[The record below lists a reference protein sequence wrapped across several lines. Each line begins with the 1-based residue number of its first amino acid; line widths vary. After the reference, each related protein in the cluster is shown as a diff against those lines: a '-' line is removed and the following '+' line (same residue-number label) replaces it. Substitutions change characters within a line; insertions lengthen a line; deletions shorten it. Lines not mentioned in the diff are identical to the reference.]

1 MKHKPATDTAKLG
14 TERRNRATQN
24 LDRQSALEI
33 ARIINAED
41 AKVAPAVKKALP
53 QIARAVDAIA
63 AALSKGGRLIYVGTG
78 TSGRI
83 GALDA
88 AECPPTFDTDPNTVQ
103 FVMAGGVKALAIAGE
118 ADEDSRE
125 GGRADIAKRKP
136 TERDVVVGLAAS
148 GRTPYTVAAIEY
160 ARSRGAT
167 TVSITCNRNTPLERA
182 SQIPIVVEVGP
193 EALTGSTRMKA
204 ATAEKMILNILS
216 TAAMARLGYVYG
228 NLMVNLHLKNS
239 KLLERGI
246 RILQQA
252 TGMNRED
259 SLKALRRAGE
269 SIPVA
274 IVMVKRG
281 ATRLEA
287 ERLLQEAEGHVRVA
301 LGEK

>member
-24 LDRQSALEI
+24 LDRHSALEI
-33 ARIINAED
+33 GRIINAED

-88 AECPPTFDTDPNTVQ
+88 AECPPTFDTDPKTVQ

-136 TERDVVVGLAAS
+136 TKRDVVVGLAAS
-148 GRTPYTVAAIEY
+148 GRTPYTLAAIQY

-167 TVSITCNRNTPLERA
+167 TISITCNRNTPLERA
-182 SQIPIVVEVGP
+182 SQISIVVEVGP

-252 TGMNRED
+252 TGMKRED
-259 SLKALRRAGE
+259 SLMALRRAGE

-287 ERLLQEAEGHVRVA
+287 ERLLQEADGHVRVA

>member
-53 QIARAVDAIA
+53 QIARAVEAIA

-103 FVMAGGVKALAIAGE
+103 FVMAGGAKALAIAGE
-118 ADEDSRE
+118 ADEDSRPA
-125 GGRADIAKRKP
+125 GRSDIAKRKP

-167 TVSITCNRNTPLERA
+167 TVSITCNRNTPLGRA

-246 RILQQA
+246 RILQQV

-269 SIPVA
+269 NIPVA

-287 ERLLQEAEGHVRVA
+287 ERLLREAEGHVRVA

>member
-88 AECPPTFDTDPNTVQ
+88 AECPPTFDTDPKTVQ
-103 FVMAGGVKALAIAGE
+103 FVMAGGGKALAIAGE

-148 GRTPYTVAAIEY
+148 GRTPYTVAAIQY

-167 TVSITCNRNTPLERA
+167 TVSITCNRNTRLERA

-301 LGEK
+301 LGEQ

>member
-63 AALSKGGRLIYVGTG
+63 AALSKGGHLIYVGTG

-88 AECPPTFDTDPNTVQ
+88 AECPPTFDTDLNTVQ
-103 FVMAGGVKALAIAGE
+103 FVMAGGAKALAIAGE

-136 TERDVVVGLAAS
+136 TKRDVVVGLAAS
-148 GRTPYTVAAIEY
+148 GRTPYTVAAIQY
-160 ARSRGAT
+160 ARSRGAM

-274 IVMVKRG
+274 IVMVKRRT
-281 ATRLEA
+281 TRLEA

>member
-88 AECPPTFDTDPNTVQ
+88 AECPPTFDTDHNTVQ
-103 FVMAGGVKALAIAGE
+103 FVMAGGAKALAIAGE
-118 ADEDSRE
+118 ADEDSRPA
-125 GGRADIAKRKP
+125 GRSDIAKRKP

-204 ATAEKMILNILS
+204 ATAEKMVLNILS

-246 RILQQA
+246 RILQQV

-269 SIPVA
+269 NIPVA
-274 IVMVKRG
+274 IVMVKRRT
-281 ATRLEA
+281 TRLEA
-287 ERLLQEAEGHVRVA
+287 ERLLQDAEGHVRVA